1 MGTDSDTRLDCGG
14 KGVRVEIWPPPDH
27 ESRGG
32 QHVGSGPSGVKVTHL
47 ATGITATCEAGRSQH
62 VNRTIAMDMVLSA
75 ITHPM
80 FDRLDTRPLPL
91 DPSLSNKNVGG

>member
-1 MGTDSDTRLDCGG
+1 MSDPNEC
-14 KGVRVEIWPPPDH
+14 RVEIWPRPDP

-32 QHVGSGPSGVKVTHL
+32 QHVGSGPNGVKVTHL

-80 FDRLDTRPLPL
+80 FDRLDKDKRR
-91 DPSLSNKNVGG
+91 

>member
-1 MGTDSDTRLDCGG
+1 MSDPHQCL
-14 KGVRVEIWPPPDH
+14 VEIWPPVDP

-32 QHVGSGPSGVKVTHL
+32 QHVGTAPSGVKVTHL
-47 ATGITATCEAGRSQH
+47 ATGIAATCVAGRSQH

-80 FDRLDTRPLPL
+80 FDRLDRTPNPII
-91 DPSLSNKNVGG
+91 PPTQNTGEGE